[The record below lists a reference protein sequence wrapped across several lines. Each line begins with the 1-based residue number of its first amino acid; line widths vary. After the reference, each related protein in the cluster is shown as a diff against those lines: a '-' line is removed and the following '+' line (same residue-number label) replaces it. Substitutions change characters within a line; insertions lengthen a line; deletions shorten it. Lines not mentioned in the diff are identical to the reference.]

1 MLENKRI
8 GVLKESDS
16 SHRSKVLKKDTQSS
30 FPLQSLLNPLRNQSD
45 EDSDALSSEISESSE
60 DGLLIGLNAST
71 KMNEPHETKETSE
84 SKESNES
91 TKPNKPNEPNVINQP
106 NHPNEPNEPN
116 VINQPNQPT
125 QPDEPLDSDE
135 SSSSL
140 EEIATPLAVRSEKTL
155 NKQDW
160 EASQNRTMLSRS
172 FNSSCVR
179 YSLKKNYVCLLNNKK
194 QQV

>member
-1 MLENKRI
+1 M
-8 GVLKESDS
+8 LKESDS
-16 SHRSKVLKKDTQSS
+16 NYLSKILKKDTQSS
-30 FPLQSLLNPLRNQSD
+30 FPLQSLLNSLRNQSD
-45 EDSDALSSEISESSE
+45 EDSDALSSETSESSE
-60 DGLLIGLNAST
+60 DGLLNGLNAST
-71 KMNEPHETKETSE
+71 KANEPRETKETHE

-91 TKPNKPNEPNVINQP
+91 TKPNQP
-106 NHPNEPNEPN
+106 DEPN

-125 QPDEPLDSDE
+125 QPDAPLDSDE

-160 EASQNRTMLSRS
+160 EASQNRTMLSRG

-194 QQV
+194 KQQV